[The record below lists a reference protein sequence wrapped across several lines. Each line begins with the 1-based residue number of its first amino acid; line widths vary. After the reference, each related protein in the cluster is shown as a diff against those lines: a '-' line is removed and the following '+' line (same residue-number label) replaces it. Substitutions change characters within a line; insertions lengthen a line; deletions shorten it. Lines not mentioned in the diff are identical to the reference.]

1 MRYKVGLFLVLTFLV
16 ALGMGSASIEAA
28 TPTPTSTLRPIP
40 PTATSIYMNLHATP
54 TGLTVVPMSVTMDFN
69 ADPVLTADLTINMY
83 RYFNKD
89 HLIDLLASILLAL
102 MGVAMLVKL
111 IGRNTRTNN

>member
-1 MRYKVGLFLVLTFLV
+1 MRIAACLVILMSLTL
-16 ALGMGSASIEAA
+16 LGAGSMAVSAA
-28 TPTPTSTLRPIP
+28 TPTPTQTLRPID
-40 PTATSIYMNLHATP
+40 PTATSVYIYLHNTP
-54 TGLTVVPMSVTMDFN
+54 TALSVAPMAVTLDFE

-83 RYFNKD
+83 RYFNRD

-102 MGVAMLVKL
+102 MGVAMLIKL